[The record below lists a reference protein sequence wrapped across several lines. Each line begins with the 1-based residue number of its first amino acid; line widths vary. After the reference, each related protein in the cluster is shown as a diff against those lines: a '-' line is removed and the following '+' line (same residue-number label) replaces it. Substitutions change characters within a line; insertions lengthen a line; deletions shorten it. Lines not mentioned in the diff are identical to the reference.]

1 MPNVLQM
8 EERHIEKV
16 EHYRSMLRVLVKGIR
31 RYIKNKKVNQAQKN
45 KEQFRKLWKEY
56 KEL

>member
-1 MPNVLQM
+1 M